1 MTYLV
6 ETNLLL
12 LSVQP
17 HHPMYADTLNAIS
30 TIRGAEL
37 ELFITS
43 QNLIEFWR
51 SATRSAQRNGLG
63 LTIAEARTE
72 LERLE
77 GFFLVLEDVP
87 EIYPEWKRL
96 ILQYGVIGVNVH
108 DARLV
113 ASMLVNRLTHILT
126 FNVRDFNRYAS
137 EVTPVKPTSFTRL
150 SSES

>member
-1 MTYLV
+1 
-6 ETNLLL
+6 
-12 LSVQP
+12 
-17 HHPMYADTLNAIS
+17 MYADTLNAIS
-30 TIRGAEL
+30 TLRGAEE

-51 SATRSAQRNGLG
+51 SATRPIQRNGLG

-77 GFFLVLEDVP
+77 GLFLVLPDVP
-87 EIYPEWKRL
+87 EIYTEWKRL
-96 ILQYGVIGVNVH
+96 ILQYGVAGVNVH

-113 ASMLVNRLTHILT
+113 ASMLVHRLTHILT

-137 EVTPVKPTSFTRL
+137 EVTPVNPTSFT
-150 SSES
+150 SPHP

>member
-1 MTYLV
+1 MAYLV
-6 ETNLLL
+6 DTNLLL

-30 TIRGAEL
+30 ALRGTGE

-72 LERLE
+72 LEHLE
-77 GFFLVLEDVP
+77 ALFLVLPDVP
-87 EIYPEWKRL
+87 EIYLEWKRL
-96 ILQYGVIGVNVH
+96 ILQYGVVGVNVH

-113 ASMLVNRLTHILT
+113 ASMLVHRLTHILT

-137 EVTPVKPTSFTRL
+137 EVTPVNPTSFTPPQP
-150 SSES
+150 

>member
-6 ETNLLL
+6 DTNLLL

-30 TIRGAEL
+30 TLPGAEE

-51 SATRSAQRNGLG
+51 SATRPAQRNGLG
-63 LTIAEARTE
+63 LTIAEARME
-72 LERLE
+72 LESLE
-77 GFFLVLEDVP
+77 GLFLVLPDVP

-96 ILQYGVIGVNVH
+96 ILQYGVAGVNVH

-113 ASMLVNRLTHILT
+113 ALMLVHRLTHILT

-137 EVTPVKPTSFTRL
+137 EVTPLNPTSFTSRHP
-150 SSES
+150 

>member
-1 MTYLV
+1 
-6 ETNLLL
+6 
-12 LSVQP
+12 
-17 HHPMYADTLNAIS
+17 MYADTLNAIS
-30 TIRGAEL
+30 TLRGAEE

-51 SATRSAQRNGLG
+51 SATRPIQRNGLG

-77 GFFLVLEDVP
+77 GLFLVLPDVP
-87 EIYPEWKRL
+87 EIYTEWKRL
-96 ILQYGVIGVNVH
+96 ILQYGVAGVNVH

-113 ASMLVNRLTHILT
+113 ASMLVHRLTHILT

-137 EVTPVKPTSFTRL
+137 EVTPVNPTSFTRL

>member
-1 MTYLV
+1 
-6 ETNLLL
+6 
-12 LSVQP
+12 
-17 HHPMYADTLNAIS
+17 MYADTLNAIS
-30 TIRGAEL
+30 TLRGADE

-51 SATRSAQRNGLG
+51 SATRPVERNGLG

-77 GFFLVLEDVP
+77 GLFLVLPDVP

-96 ILQYGVIGVNVH
+96 ILQYGVVGVNVH

-113 ASMLVNRLTHILT
+113 ASMLVHRLSHILT

-137 EVTPVKPTSFTRL
+137 EVTPVNPTSFI
-150 SSES
+150 

>member
-1 MTYLV
+1 
-6 ETNLLL
+6 
-12 LSVQP
+12 
-17 HHPMYADTLNAIS
+17 MYADTLNAIS
-30 TIRGAEL
+30 TLRGAEE

-51 SATRSAQRNGLG
+51 SATRPVQKNGLG

-77 GFFLVLEDVP
+77 GLFLVLPDVP

-96 ILQYGVIGVNVH
+96 ILQYGVAGVNVH

-113 ASMLVNRLTHILT
+113 ASMLVHRLTHILT

-137 EVTPVKPTSFTRL
+137 EVTPVNPTSFT
-150 SSES
+150 SPHP

>member
-1 MTYLV
+1 
-6 ETNLLL
+6 
-12 LSVQP
+12 
-17 HHPMYADTLNAIS
+17 MYADTLNAIS
-30 TIRGAEL
+30 TLRRAEE

-51 SATRSAQRNGLG
+51 SATRPAQRNGLG
-63 LTIAEARTE
+63 LTIAEAKTE

-77 GFFLVLEDVP
+77 GLFLILSDVP

-96 ILQYGVIGVNVH
+96 ILQYGVVGVNVH

-113 ASMLVNRLTHILT
+113 ASMLVHKLTHILT

-137 EVTPVKPTSFTRL
+137 EVTPVNPTNFTPPHP
-150 SSES
+150 

>member
-1 MTYLV
+1 
-6 ETNLLL
+6 
-12 LSVQP
+12 
-17 HHPMYADTLNAIS
+17 MYTDTMNAIS
-30 TIRGAEL
+30 TLRGAEL

-51 SATRSAQRNGLG
+51 SATRVAQRNGLG
-63 LTIAEARTE
+63 LTIAEARME

-77 GFFLVLEDVP
+77 GLFLVLPDVP

-96 ILQYGVIGVNVH
+96 ILQYGVVGVNVH

-137 EVTPVKPTSFTRL
+137 EITPVKPTSFTPL
-150 SSES
+150 HP